1 MDNKIELY
9 DKFNIINEKDF
20 NVFLPMQFKECKIR
34 TERSKIKFIKDK
46 IIYCKKSI
54 ILFFIFILI
63 FFIIS
68 ILFCT
73 YLKYGKK
80 NWKNI
85 IKNIINK
92 SPSSINKNNIKE
104 IENNKKTYK
113 DKEKWKEDIIKDK
126 EKIKEGQEEDEKE
139 EEVIK
144 PSIDDIY
151 RRESFDEFETSF
163 RKARSYLESC
173 MKGELL
179 HKEPLVKSKKP
190 KVTAIVPVY
199 NSQNM
204 VNHAV
209 KSIQNQNMLDIE
221 IILVNDFSTDN
232 TSFVL
237 KKLEKEDPR
246 IKIIENKKN
255 MGILYSRSIGA
266 LSAKGN
272 YIFPLDNDDMFLD
285 KDVFKTISDRAI
297 KGNFDI
303 IEFRPIF
310 ILKSK
315 DPFFKRRRIE
325 KTLNPYGDNIVLFQP
340 KLGAFPLQ
348 KGQSY
353 GRYKI
358 LSVYLWTKCIK
369 TKVYQKALKLLGEKR
384 YSRFMLCD
392 EDVLVNYIIFNVAES
407 FKFLGKYGVIRILR
421 ESSASAQTNH
431 IQINK
436 QVLYVL
442 DAALDFS
449 KNLKENKEW
458 IIYYATFLINRNK
471 LEETLKI
478 NYFNKMFISC
488 LDRIFKTQAEYF
500 YEKDKAEIKRRVLE
514 KKFINYT
521 F

>member
-1 MDNKIELY
+1 
-9 DKFNIINEKDF
+9 
-20 NVFLPMQFKECKIR
+20 
-34 TERSKIKFIKDK
+34 
-46 IIYCKKSI
+46 
-54 ILFFIFILI
+54 
-63 FFIIS
+63 
-68 ILFCT
+68 
-73 YLKYGKK
+73 
-80 NWKNI
+80 
-85 IKNIINK
+85 
-92 SPSSINKNNIKE
+92 
-104 IENNKKTYK
+104 
-113 DKEKWKEDIIKDK
+113 
-126 EKIKEGQEEDEKE
+126 
-139 EEVIK
+139 
-144 PSIDDIY
+144 
-151 RRESFDEFETSF
+151 
-163 RKARSYLESC
+163 
-173 MKGELL
+173 
-179 HKEPLVKSKKP
+179 
-190 KVTAIVPVY
+190 
-199 NSQNM
+199 
-204 VNHAV
+204 
-209 KSIQNQNMLDIE
+209 
-221 IILVNDFSTDN
+221 
-232 TSFVL
+232 
-237 KKLEKEDPR
+237 
-246 IKIIENKKN
+246 
-255 MGILYSRSIGA
+255 
-266 LSAKGN
+266 
-272 YIFPLDNDDMFLD
+272 MFLD